1 LFAGHSFLDEAETVR
16 TCYNVFRHRDFLK
29 DWKPGVPGKRTPD
42 CDVVV
47 SDTDTNMHASST
59 IYTDD
64 ESEQEKVEIAD
75 DSDFEEQEDCL
86 AEEYNDER

>member
-1 LFAGHSFLDEAETVR
+1 
-16 TCYNVFRHRDFLK
+16 
-29 DWKPGVPGKRTPD
+29 
-42 CDVVV
+42 
-47 SDTDTNMHASST
+47 MHASST

-86 AEEYNDER
+86 AEEYND